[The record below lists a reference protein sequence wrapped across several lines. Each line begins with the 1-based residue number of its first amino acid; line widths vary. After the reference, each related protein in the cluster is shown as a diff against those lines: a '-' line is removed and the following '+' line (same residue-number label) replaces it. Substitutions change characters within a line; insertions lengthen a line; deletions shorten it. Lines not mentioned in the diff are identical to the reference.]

1 MSRRSTFGSPD
12 AGEVPSAAGTAPDG
26 LTAEVFTGFHYHRP
40 CIVLPKMAKMAEG
53 SQLICWPSSGNLA
66 TFGGAPEQFLEFL
79 AGRGFP
85 NLLTNPP
92 HPHVAPGIRRH
103 SDYRIASIWSL
114 PESRRTALGV
124 PSRVLR
130 RGHELLEPS

>member
-1 MSRRSTFGSPD
+1 MPRPFSTFGTLG
-12 AGEVPSAAGTAPDG
+12 AGEGPSAAGTPRFGVAG
-26 LTAEVFTGFHYHRP
+26 EVFTGLHSHRP
-40 CIVLPKMAKMAEG
+40 CICLLKMAKMAEG

-85 NLLTNPP
+85 NPLTNPP
-92 HPHVAPGIRRH
+92 HPHAVPGIRRH

-114 PESRRTALGV
+114 RNRSALRQVFPVGF
-124 PSRVLR
+124 
-130 RGHELLEPS
+130 